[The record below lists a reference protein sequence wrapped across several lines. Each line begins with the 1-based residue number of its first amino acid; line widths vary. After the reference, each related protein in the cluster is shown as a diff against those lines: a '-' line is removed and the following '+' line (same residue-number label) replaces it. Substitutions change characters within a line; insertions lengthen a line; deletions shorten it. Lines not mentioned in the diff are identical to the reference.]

1 MIRLGLKDILKK
13 SSDVSLKNAAA
24 EYLRMKGSEPFS
36 KDLTSDLTKNIDAAS
51 RANFERFVKALE
63 DEKLKADAKFR
74 KQLGLDTPEGAAAA
88 QQAAMDIKSDLDKGK
103 PLKSGASVLDDLFEI
118 SKPKFSA
125 KDIFKKLDSQIKY
138 LTKGLD
144 FRVDLKTPIMNAI
157 KNPLQTLRTTGK
169 GLVVGFAIESIA
181 NGIGKLISDNL
192 PYDPKFK
199 ALGYF
204 GLISKERIAKVAAQ
218 EILDRDEADQ
228 KIAIERLIKAS
239 ESTPGFYDISGQQKK
254 ESAQRILNAI
264 IKIRTTK
271 EKTTKEQLEENSKL
285 IDEALRT
292 RVSLP
297 TEVLSSTIALGANV
311 SSGNQLDLSP
321 NPSPVASTKITPT
334 ASVNRLAQGLNQE
347 TTYSYQGMTT
357 VKETLIAIQPVE
369 VMA

>member
-1 MIRLGLKDILKK
+1 M
-13 SSDVSLKNAAA
+13 
-24 EYLRMKGSEPFS
+24 
-36 KDLTSDLTKNIDAAS
+36 
-51 RANFERFVKALE
+51 
-63 DEKLKADAKFR
+63 
-74 KQLGLDTPEGAAAA
+74 
-88 QQAAMDIKSDLDKGK
+88 
-103 PLKSGASVLDDLFEI
+103 LDDLFEI